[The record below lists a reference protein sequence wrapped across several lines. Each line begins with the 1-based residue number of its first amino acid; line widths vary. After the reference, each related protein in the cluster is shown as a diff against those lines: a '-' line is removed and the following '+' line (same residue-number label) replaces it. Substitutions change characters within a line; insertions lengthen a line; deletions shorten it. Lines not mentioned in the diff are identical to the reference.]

1 MPREPSRREVADARV
16 RILILCPGGA
26 ADGDVVSLRPGYG
39 VRWAVVGGSGWAE
52 IEPVFHRMG
61 ASFCECRAY
70 DIEVIAVRACDE
82 LAYTIAHERGSG
94 PFAAR

>member
-1 MPREPSRREVADARV
+1 M
-16 RILILCPGGA
+16 
-26 ADGDVVSLRPGYG
+26 
-39 VRWAVVGGSGWAE
+39 GGSGWAE

-61 ASFCECRAY
+61 ASFSECRSY